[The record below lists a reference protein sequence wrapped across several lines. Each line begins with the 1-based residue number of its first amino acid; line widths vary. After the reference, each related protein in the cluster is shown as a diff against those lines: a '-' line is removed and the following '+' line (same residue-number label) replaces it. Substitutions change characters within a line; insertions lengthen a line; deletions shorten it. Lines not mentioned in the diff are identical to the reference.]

1 MVKLSILNIRNKMNR
16 LYILVIL
23 IVCMACQSS
32 HQTTLKGVIK
42 NYDGALVRI
51 AVQGSLKRDTLKVN
65 EKGEFQYIPVVP
77 QKGEVY
83 ELFVKG
89 YRPGVPLFLS
99 GGDQVNVEITL
110 LPEQVVECVFSGDR
124 ERENEYLAALYAI
137 EDSREWYSPEVTT
150 LAFKDFKLRTDEKE
164 KQLQALANRIKDQ
177 DVRERLARQAYLCFQ
192 VRRVS
197 WYCSGSRENV
207 DDPDFPTFVA
217 TINLNDSLT
226 CSEELLEY
234 VIGWH
239 LSQDTSR
246 DWSDYPRKSLELVG
260 RLITD
265 RAMKNYHLTSMF
277 RKYLNQSVALSL
289 QEAYELYNTL
299 CTDENLKR
307 EVGEEYK
314 EYVRV
319 NGNLMKGSVAPD
331 FEMMG
336 VTGEKCRLSD
346 FKGKVLLVDV
356 WATWCAPCREE
367 LPYMA
372 KLKEYF
378 KKDNRIEI
386 ISVAVDNNTNTWKKF
401 LEKEKPAW
409 EQYIVDKKTNDFLET
424 EYRIV
429 GIPHFML
436 LDQEGRFIAYS
447 FVRPSE
453 PECVELLEK
462 HLN

>member
-1 MVKLSILNIRNKMNR
+1 MNR

-207 DDPDFPTFVA
+207 DDPDFPMFVA

-409 EQYIVDKKTNDFLET
+409 EQYIVDKKTNDFLEK